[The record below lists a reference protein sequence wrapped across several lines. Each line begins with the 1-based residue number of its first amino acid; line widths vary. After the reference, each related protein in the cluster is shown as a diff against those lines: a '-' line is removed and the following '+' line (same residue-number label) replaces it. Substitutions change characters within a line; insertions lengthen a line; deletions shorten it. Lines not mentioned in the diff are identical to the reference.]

1 MANKMNILH
10 INFMSV
16 ICLALTLIGYVL
28 VKKLHRKFPYMLLSP
43 ALFVPFILIIFMLV
57 FHVSYDTYMQENQWI
72 VWMLGPAT
80 VAFAIPI
87 YEYRQVI
94 KNHLFSISLG
104 IVAGMLSGIISAFY
118 LAQLFSFNQET
129 TYSLMARSI
138 STPFAM
144 ELTSHL
150 GGSVEL
156 VILFTMITG
165 IAGVAFADLVL
176 AGLKLHSKFAQG
188 SALGNSAH
196 GFGTSKAFMRH
207 KEEGVAAC
215 LSMVL
220 AGVFMVL
227 LGPSLIHTA
236 VWLLN

>member
-1 MANKMNILH
+1 MNLM
-10 INFMSV
+10 NLNLMSI
-16 ICLALTLIGYVL
+16 ICFALTLIGYVL
-28 VKKLHRKFPYMLLSP
+28 VKKLYKKFPYMLLSP
-43 ALFVPFILIIFMLV
+43 ALFVPFLMIIFMMV

-72 VWMLGPAT
+72 VWLLGPAT

-94 KNHLFSISLG
+94 RNHLLSISMG
-104 IVAGMLSGIISAFY
+104 IVIGMLSGIISAFY
-118 LAQLFSFNQET
+118 LAQLFSFDQET
-129 TYSLMARSI
+129 SYSLMARSI
-138 STPFAM
+138 STPFAI
-144 ELTSHL
+144 ELTAHL

-176 AGLKLHSKFAQG
+176 AGLKLHSQFAQG
-188 SALGNSAH
+188 AALGNAAH

-227 LGPSLIHTA
+227 LGPSLVHLV
-236 VWLLN
+236 VWLLG

>member
-1 MANKMNILH
+1 MNMIAVLCFVLTIVGYIL
-10 INFMSV
+10 
-16 ICLALTLIGYVL
+16 T
-28 VKKLHRKFPYMLLSP
+28 KKLYRKFPYMLLSP
-43 ALFVPFILIIFMLV
+43 ALFVPFLLIIFMVV
-57 FHVSYDTYMQENQWI
+57 FHISYDTYMQESHWI

-87 YEYRQVI
+87 FEYRQVI
-94 KNHLFSISLG
+94 KEHAISIGLG
-104 IVAGMLSGIISAFY
+104 IVIGMLAGVMSAFY
-118 LAQLFSFNQET
+118 LAKLFQFDQET
-129 TYSLMARSI
+129 SYSLMARSI

-144 ELTSHL
+144 ELTSHI

-165 IAGVAFADLVL
+165 IAGGVL
-176 AGLKLHSKFAQG
+176 ADFVLLSLKLNSRFAQG
-188 SALGNSAH
+188 AALGNSAH

-207 KEEGVAAC
+207 KEEGVVAC

-227 LGPSLIHTA
+227 FGPAIISIVVTYL
-236 VWLLN
+236 

>member
-1 MANKMNILH
+1 MNMIAMLCFVLTIVGYILTKR
-10 INFMSV
+10 
-16 ICLALTLIGYVL
+16 LY
-28 VKKLHRKFPYMLLSP
+28 RKFPYMLLSP
-43 ALFVPFILIIFMLV
+43 ALFVPFLLIIFMVV
-57 FHVSYDTYMQENQWI
+57 FHISYDTYMQESHWI

-87 YEYRQVI
+87 FEYRQVI
-94 KNHLFSISLG
+94 KQHAISIGLG
-104 IVAGMLSGIISAFY
+104 IVIGMLAGVMSAFY
-118 LAQLFSFNQET
+118 LAKLFQFDQET
-129 TYSLMARSI
+129 SYSLMARSI

-144 ELTSHL
+144 ELTSHI

-165 IAGVAFADLVL
+165 IAGGVL
-176 AGLKLHSKFAQG
+176 ADFVLLSLKLNSRFAQG
-188 SALGNSAH
+188 AALGNSAH

-207 KEEGVAAC
+207 KEEGVVAC

-227 LGPSLIHTA
+227 FGPEIISIVVTYL
-236 VWLLN
+236 

>member
-1 MANKMNILH
+1 MNMIAMLCFVLTIVGYILAKR
-10 INFMSV
+10 
-16 ICLALTLIGYVL
+16 LY
-28 VKKLHRKFPYMLLSP
+28 RKFPYMLLSP
-43 ALFVPFILIIFMLV
+43 ALFVPFLLIIFMV
-57 FHVSYDTYMQENQWI
+57 IFHISYDTYMQESHWI

-87 YEYRQVI
+87 FEYRQVI
-94 KNHLFSISLG
+94 KEHAISIGLG
-104 IVAGMLSGIISAFY
+104 IVIGMLAGVVSAFY
-118 LAQLFSFNQET
+118 LAKLFQFDQET
-129 TYSLMARSI
+129 SYSLMARSI

-165 IAGVAFADLVL
+165 IAGGVL
-176 AGLKLHSKFAQG
+176 ADIVLLSLKLNSRFAQG
-188 SALGNSAH
+188 AALGNSAH

-207 KEEGVAAC
+207 KEEGVVAC

-227 LGPSLIHTA
+227 FGPAIIHL
-236 VWLLN
+236 VVHFL

>member
-1 MANKMNILH
+1 MVNKMH
-10 INFMSV
+10 SMSV
-16 ICLALTLIGYVL
+16 LCFALTLAAYVL
-28 VKKLHRKFPYMLLSP
+28 VKKLYRRYPYLLLSP
-43 ALFVPFILIIFMLV
+43 ALFVPFLMILFMLA
-57 FHVSYDTYMQENQWI
+57 FNVSYDTYMEENQWI

-87 YEYRQVI
+87 YEYRQVM
-94 KNHLFSISLG
+94 KNHAIAISLG
-104 IVAGMLSGIISAFY
+104 IVLGMLGGIVSAFY
-118 LAQLFSFNQET
+118 LAKLFSLNQET
-129 TYSLMARSI
+129 AYSLMARSI
-138 STPFAM
+138 STPFAI
-144 ELTSHL
+144 ELTENL

-165 IAGVAFADLVL
+165 IAGVALADLVL

-188 SALGNSAH
+188 AALGSAAH

-227 LGPSLIHTA
+227 LGPSLIHA
-236 VWLLN
+236 VIWILG

>member
-1 MANKMNILH
+1 MSSMALL
-10 INFMSV
+10 
-16 ICLALTLIGYVL
+16 CLLMTLVGYVL
-28 VKKLHRKFPYMLLSP
+28 VKKLYQKHRYLLLSP
-43 ALFVPFILIIFMLV
+43 AIFLPFLIILFMAI
-57 FHVSYDTYMQENQWI
+57 FNVSYTTYMQQSHWI

-94 KNHLFSISLG
+94 QKHLIGISLG
-104 IVAGMLSGIISAFY
+104 IVIGMISGIVSAFY
-118 LAQLFSFNQET
+118 LAKLFSFDQST
-129 TYSLMARSI
+129 SYSLMARSI

-165 IAGVAFADLVL
+165 IFGVAAADVVL
-176 AGLKLHSKFAQG
+176 AVLKLQTKFAQG
-188 SALGNSAH
+188 AALGNAAH
-196 GFGTSKAFMRH
+196 GFGTVKAFMRH

-220 AGVFMVL
+220 SGVFMVL
-227 LGPSLIHTA
+227 LGPSLIHFM
-236 VWLLN
+236 LMILH

>member
-1 MANKMNILH
+1 MNSVSILC
-10 INFMSV
+10 FV
-16 ICLALTLIGYVL
+16 LTLVGYVL
-28 VKKLHRKFPYMLLSP
+28 VKKLHHKYPYMLLSP
-43 ALFVPFILIIFMLV
+43 AIFVPFLMIIFMLI
-57 FHVSYDTYMQENQWI
+57 FHISYETYMEESQWI

-94 KNHLFSISLG
+94 KNHMLSISLG
-104 IVAGMLSGIISAFY
+104 IVIGMLSGVVSAFY
-118 LAQLFSFNQET
+118 LAKMFSFDQQT

-144 ELTSHL
+144 ELTDHV

-165 IAGVAFADLVL
+165 IVGVAVADLVL
-176 AGLKLHSKFAQG
+176 AGLKLHSQFAQG
-188 SALGNSAH
+188 AALGNAAH

-227 LGPSLIHTA
+227 LGPSLIHLVIWT
-236 VWLLN
+236 LS

>member
-1 MANKMNILH
+1 MNMTAMLCFVLTIVGYILTKR
-10 INFMSV
+10 
-16 ICLALTLIGYVL
+16 LY
-28 VKKLHRKFPYMLLSP
+28 RKFPYILLSP
-43 ALFVPFILIIFMLV
+43 ALFVPFLLIIFMVV
-57 FHVSYDTYMQENQWI
+57 FHISYDTYMQESHWI

-87 YEYRQVI
+87 FEYRQVI
-94 KNHLFSISLG
+94 KEHAISIGLG
-104 IVAGMLSGIISAFY
+104 IVIGMLAGVMSAFY
-118 LAQLFSFNQET
+118 LAKLFQFDQET
-129 TYSLMARSI
+129 SYSLMARSI

-144 ELTSHL
+144 ELTSHI

-165 IAGVAFADLVL
+165 IAGGVL
-176 AGLKLHSKFAQG
+176 ADFVLLSLKLNSRFAQG
-188 SALGNSAH
+188 AALGNSAH

-207 KEEGVAAC
+207 KEEGVVAC

-227 LGPSLIHTA
+227 FGPAIISIVVTYL
-236 VWLLN
+236 

>member
-1 MANKMNILH
+1 MNMLSL
-10 INFMSV
+10 F
-16 ICLALTLIGYVL
+16 CFALTLILYVFI
-28 VKKLHRKFPYMLLSP
+28 KKLHKRHPYLLLSP
-43 ALFVPFILIIFMLV
+43 ALFAPFLIIVFMLI
-57 FHVSYDTYMQENQWI
+57 FDVSYDTYIEENKWL
-72 VWMLGPAT
+72 VWLLGPAT

-94 KNHLFSISLG
+94 KNHLISISLG
-104 IVAGMLSGIISAFY
+104 IAVGMLCGIVSAFY
-118 LAQLFSFNQET
+118 LAKMFNFDQVT
-129 TYSLMARSI
+129 TLSLMSRSI
-138 STPFAM
+138 STPFAI
-144 ELTSHL
+144 ELTNNI
-150 GGSVEL
+150 GGSAEL

-165 IAGVAFADLVL
+165 MAGVAFADLVL

-188 SALGNSAH
+188 AALGNSAH

-227 LGPSLIHTA
+227 LGPSLIHG
-236 VWLLN
+236 VIWILQ

>member
-1 MANKMNILH
+1 MNML
-10 INFMSV
+10 NFNSISV
-16 ICLALTLIGYVL
+16 LCFVLTLIGYVL
-28 VKKLHRKFPYMLLSP
+28 AKKLHRKYPYMLLAP
-43 ALFVPFILIIFMLV
+43 ALLVPFVLIIFMAI
-57 FHVSYDTYMQENQWI
+57 FHISYDTYMQDSQWI

-94 KNHLFSISLG
+94 RNHALSIGLG
-104 IVAGMLSGIISAFY
+104 IVIGMFAGVVSAFY
-118 LAQLFSFNQET
+118 LAKLFSFDQET
-129 TYSLMARSI
+129 SYSLMARSI

-144 ELTSHL
+144 ELTTNI

-165 IAGVAFADLVL
+165 IAGVAFADLIL
-176 AGLKLHSKFAQG
+176 AGLKLRSHFAQG
-188 SALGNSAH
+188 SALGNAAH
-196 GFGTSKAFMRH
+196 GFGTSKAFMRN

-227 LGPSLIHTA
+227 LGPSIIHL
-236 VWLLN
+236 VVYVLS

>member
-1 MANKMNILH
+1 MNSISILC
-10 INFMSV
+10 FV
-16 ICLALTLIGYVL
+16 LTLVGYVL
-28 VKKLHRKFPYMLLSP
+28 VKKLHYKYPYMLLSP
-43 ALFVPFILIIFMLV
+43 AIFVPFLMIIFMLI
-57 FHVSYDTYMQENQWI
+57 FHISYETYMEESQWI

-94 KNHLFSISLG
+94 KNHMLSISLG
-104 IVAGMLSGIISAFY
+104 IVIGMLSGVVSAFY
-118 LAQLFSFNQET
+118 LAKIFSFDQQT

-144 ELTSHL
+144 ELTDHV

-165 IAGVAFADLVL
+165 IVGVAVADLVL
-176 AGLKLHSKFAQG
+176 AGLKLHSQFAQG
-188 SALGNSAH
+188 AALGNAAH

-227 LGPSLIHTA
+227 LGPSIIHL
-236 VWLLN
+236 VIWILS